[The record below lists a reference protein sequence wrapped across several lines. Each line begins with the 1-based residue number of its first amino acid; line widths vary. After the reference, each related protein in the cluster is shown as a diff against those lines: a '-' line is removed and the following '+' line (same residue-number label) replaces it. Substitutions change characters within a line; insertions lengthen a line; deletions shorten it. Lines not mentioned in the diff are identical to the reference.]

1 MLSLDKVTAKLTN
14 ISFFDEKH
22 GEESVK
28 GIALRFT
35 FDAANSILDEFSP
48 GLKKS
53 LYRAP
58 DPTDAAQL
66 FEEPEYL
73 PLRRFPLLD
82 ALRWELAMIG
92 REVIIDYGIGDDSAI
107 RFIEA
112 TADKWTFDLREG
124 GSVGVTFRVKAHPD
138 ADQVAHLFTLKGNEV
153 SIAIAI
159 GSGQQHS
166 LESDGDDDGD
176 HDDDDAPADLV
187 EALAPAKPKRGRKAK
202 VFADALDGS
211 SDDPFGKTEAE
222 TVSVEDWPFPDVRNA
237 DGELQ
242 P

>member
-66 FEEPEYL
+66 FEEPEHL

-166 LESDGDDDGD
+166 LESDGDTGEDGDDDG
-176 HDDDDAPADLV
+176 PADLV
-187 EALAPAKPKRGRKAK
+187 DDLAPPKAKRGRKPRA
-202 VFADALDGS
+202 FADALDGS
-211 SDDPFGKTEAE
+211 DDAPFGT
-222 TVSVEDWPFPDVRNA
+222 
-237 DGELQ
+237 GEEEQ
-242 P
+242 S

>member
-66 FEEPEYL
+66 FEEPEHL

-82 ALRWELAMIG
+82 PLRWELAMIG

-166 LESDGDDDGD
+166 LESDADDDQDD
-176 HDDDDAPADLV
+176 HDDAPADLV
-187 EALAPAKPKRGRKAK
+187 DALAAPAKPKRGRKPKA
-202 VFADALDGS
+202 FADALDGT

-222 TVSVEDWPFPDVRNA
+222 TVSAEDWPFPGDSESRGAV
-237 DGELQ
+237 Q
-242 P
+242 